1 MVSVFAHAVA
11 DLMGGWFQGRRFYLS
26 ELLHTSVTRSFIMEL
41 ARIGGALTRKYFRN
55 GSTSVDVKGR
65 GGDYVSH
72 VDRLVEEA
80 ITTRIH
86 AHYPDHCIIGE
97 EGQARREHRGYP
109 DGPCWIIDPID
120 GTTNFLRGIAQFAIS
135 IAFCDANGQPKLGV
149 IYDPM
154 ANELFI
160 AERDAGLWL
169 GSERIYSSGCQQLNE
184 ALVAASIP
192 FRQMEA
198 LDAAMITLHGLQPQ
212 IDDIRRSGSAALD
225 LAYVACGRLDA
236 YYELGIWSWDTAA
249 GELLVR
255 CSGGQATD
263 FHGNSSDLLQRR
275 SIIAAASPELHAQL
289 YQQLQPL
296 TQQISLPAYA
306 DNAFAVHQRRWETDG
321 L

>member
-1 MVSVFAHAVA
+1 M
-11 DLMGGWFQGRRFYLS
+11 
-26 ELLHTSVTRSFIMEL
+26 RSFIMEL
-41 ARIGGALTRKYFRN
+41 ARTGGALAKKYFRN

-65 GGDYVSH
+65 GDYVSH

-86 AHYPDHCIIGE
+86 AHYPEHCIIGE
-97 EGQARREHRGYP
+97 EGQARWQRRGHH

-135 IAFCDANGQPKLGV
+135 IAFCDASGNPKLGV
-149 IYDPM
+149 VYDPV
-154 ANELFI
+154 ADELFI
-160 AERDAGLWL
+160 GERDAGLWL
-169 GSERIYSSGCQQLNE
+169 GNERIYTSGCTSLSDS
-184 ALVAASIP
+184 LVATSIP

-198 LDAAMITLHGLQPQ
+198 LDAAMSTLHELQPQ

-225 LAYVACGRLDA
+225 LAYVASGRLDA

-255 CSGGQATD
+255 CGGGKATD
-263 FHGNSSDLLQRR
+263 FHGVAHDLLGRR
-275 SIIAAASPELHAQL
+275 SIIAASSPALHDALFEQL
-289 YQQLQPL
+289 SGLRPQV
-296 TQQISLPAYA
+296 SLDAYT
-306 DNAFAVHQRRWETDG
+306 DNALALHLRRKDIDG